1 MSHNA
6 PPTTEPVAIGI
17 DAAPIDYIEIE
28 NSPEFLNLR
37 RRHTNFVF
45 PLAVFF
51 LIWYFAYVI
60 FAAFRPDLMAIP
72 VFGVINLGLLLG
84 LGQFVTTFAITMGYV
99 SYSNRHLDPLATE
112 IRESL
117 EARESAAKEQAR

>member
-1 MSHNA
+1 MSHES
-6 PPTTEPVAIGI
+6 PPTTDPVAT
-17 DAAPIDYIEIE
+17 AAIDYIEIE
-28 NSPEFLNLR
+28 NSPRFRTLR
-37 RRHTNFVF
+37 RRHTSFVF
-45 PLAVFF
+45 PMAAFF
-51 LIWYFAYVI
+51 LLWYFAYVI

-99 SYSNRHLDPLATE
+99 SYSNRRLDPLAAE